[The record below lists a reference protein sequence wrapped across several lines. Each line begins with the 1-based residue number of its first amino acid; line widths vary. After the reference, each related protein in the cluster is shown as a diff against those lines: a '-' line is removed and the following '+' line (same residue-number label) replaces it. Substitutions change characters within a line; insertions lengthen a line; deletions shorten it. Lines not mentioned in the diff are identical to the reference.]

1 MVPKEQH
8 RQEMHSPT
16 LYTLYPQSKPRLPWD
31 RINLFYLTVIGFF
44 FTSYLYY
51 SHLDLIKCGL
61 PHHSCVRYPPHIFQ
75 LLQLFNLLICR
86 KVVFQVSF
94 IHSMSVKMPAEVLQ
108 METCCCANLHIV
120 CVRILEQTL
129 YSFFQTS

>member
-44 FTSYLYY
+44 
-51 SHLDLIKCGL
+51 L
-61 PHHSCVRYPPHIFQ
+61 PHTSII
-75 LLQLFNLLICR
+75 LIL
-86 KVVFQVSF
+86 
-94 IHSMSVKMPAEVLQ
+94 I
-108 METCCCANLHIV
+108 
-120 CVRILEQTL
+120 
-129 YSFFQTS
+129 